1 MWYQRGFLADG
12 TDALQGGDLPSIAFG
27 HSRHSISL
35 DRVPTPSLQA
45 TFVFLSSAV
54 QRWLTVSLPSA
65 LTQLAKKRLFSLAM
79 CTGPSGGCA
88 GYWRHR
94 TCATWLAQLDRT
106 LLYNLD
112 WRFRPEADANAGRQ
126 QALRIFVQT

>member
-54 QRWLTVSLPSA
+54 QREQS
-65 LTQLAKKRLFSLAM
+65 
-79 CTGPSGGCA
+79 
-88 GYWRHR
+88 
-94 TCATWLAQLDRT
+94 LDRT
-106 LLYNLD
+106 SPYD
-112 WRFRPEADANAGRQ
+112 SF
-126 QALRIFVQT
+126 QT